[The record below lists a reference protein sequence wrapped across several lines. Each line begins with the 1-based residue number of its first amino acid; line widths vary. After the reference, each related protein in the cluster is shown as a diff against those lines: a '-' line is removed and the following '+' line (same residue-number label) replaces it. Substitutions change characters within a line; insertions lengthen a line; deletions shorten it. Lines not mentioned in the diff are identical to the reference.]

1 MATRIEKIFRLS
13 TIKAMNS
20 ILNEV
25 NVFVEIQNEVKR
37 SKKSKDN
44 LTEEAML
51 YSHIAHII
59 DRFYEQHEITD
70 EEVQR
75 AIKKGK

>member
-1 MATRIEKIFRLS
+1 MATKIEKMFRLS

-25 NVFVEIQNEVKR
+25 NTFLEIQNSIKR
-37 SKKSKDN
+37 TKKSKDN
-44 LTEEAML
+44 LADEAML

-59 DRFYEQHEITD
+59 DRFYEQHDITD
-70 EEVQR
+70 EEIQR

>member
-13 TIKAMNS
+13 TVKAMNS

-25 NVFVEIQNEVKR
+25 NTFIEVQNNSKR
-37 SKKSKDN
+37 TKKSKDS
-44 LTEEAML
+44 LAEEAML

-59 DRFYEQHEITD
+59 DKFYEQHDITD
-70 EEVQR
+70 EEIQR